1 MKQIFATFIFSTY
14 VPLFFSVWTLPFLQ
28 PLVFITEGM
37 YCSIKRDST
46 FLTVMTK
53 TQGLSSEVL
62 SLRAI
67 IIKLLLVAVACTVQG
82 FAVGVREA
90 PLKILAPFLTLFD
103 ILRL

>member
-1 MKQIFATFIFSTY
+1 MFNI
-14 VPLFFSVWTLPFLQ
+14 
-28 PLVFITEGM
+28 EGT

-82 FAVGVREA
+82 FAV
-90 PLKILAPFLTLFD
+90 
-103 ILRL
+103 

>member
-1 MKQIFATFIFSTY
+1 MFNI
-14 VPLFFSVWTLPFLQ
+14 
-28 PLVFITEGM
+28 EGT

-90 PLKILAPFLTLFD
+90 PLKILAPS
-103 ILRL
+103 LRCLKSSAYNNINGGGGGGGWRGELLVV